1 MTPSANPSYHA
12 DPSPEPVELPAR
24 GPWPWRY
31 VSGLLFLLLL
41 GVLICVWWAPVRLE
55 VPTLVLLVVLSAA
68 AEVLRRFETDLHTS
82 LSFSAVVLVA
92 AIPLVGPV
100 GAALVVSVPP
110 AVIQPRH
117 TQPIVRAFNVA
128 QAGLIGLVGACAY
141 LAAGG
146 VFVFGSTSTLIE
158 LLSRVLLPLL
168 LASLLMMLLNAALIA
183 GILRLAGGT
192 SLRWGFLHTLRD
204 SWVTYLGYGLVG
216 FLFVVLWQ
224 VEKLG
229 PLSLLLVVA
238 PLMLAQWSISGL
250 VEERET
256 QLRTVR
262 TLVAAVETRGAQRRG
277 QGERVGE
284 VCEAIGEQLGLTPR
298 MSEALQFAA
307 ALHNVG
313 LIAPPERG
321 DARTLTPDRA
331 RRIAEHPTRGVEML
345 QHIDFLE
352 ESRSAILHHHERW
365 DGHGYPLGLAA
376 ERIPLLARIVA
387 VADVYVALTWGR
399 DPQPP
404 EQALEIVDA
413 RAGTHLDPRCV
424 AALRAAWD
432 RGRIVD
438 RPRPAGPDLPLDHDA
453 PEVSD
458 LMASGVPR

>member
-1 MTPSANPSYHA
+1 MALVVGVFLSA
-12 DPSPEPVELPAR
+12 
-24 GPWPWRY
+24 
-31 VSGLLFLLLL
+31 
-41 GVLICVWWAPVRLE
+41 WWGPVRLH
-55 VPTLVLLVVLSAA
+55 PTTLILLILLGFA
-68 AEVLRRFETDLHTS
+68 AELLRRVASDRRTT
-82 LSFSAVVLVA
+82 LSFISVILIA
-92 AIPLVGPV
+92 ALPLVGPV
-100 GAALVVSVPP
+100 GAALAGALP
-110 AVIQPRH
+110 ALVQPRG
-117 TQPIVRAFNVA
+117 TPAIARAFNVA
-128 QAGLIGLVGACAY
+128 QTGLIGLVGGCVY

-146 VFVFGSTSTLIE
+146 LVVFGNASSVSL
-158 LLSRVLLPLL
+158 LLSEVLLPLL
-168 LASLLMMLLNAALIA
+168 VATLVMMLLNAGLLA
-183 GILRLAGGT
+183 GILNLAGGM

-204 SWVTYLGYGLVG
+204 GWVLYLGYGLVG

-224 VEKLG
+224 VERLG

-298 MSEALQFAA
+298 MSEALQFTA

-321 DARTLTPDRA
+321 EARHLTPDRA
-331 RRIAEHPTRGVEML
+331 RRIAEHPTRGVQML

-365 DGHGYPLGLAA
+365 DGDGYPQGLAA

-399 DPQPP
+399 DRMPP

>member
-1 MTPSANPSYHA
+1 MTLSANPSYHA
-12 DPSPEPVELPAR
+12 DPSPEPVALPAR

-31 VSGLLFLLLL
+31 VSALLVALVVGVCLSAWL
-41 GVLICVWWAPVRLE
+41 GPVRLH
-55 VPTLVLLVVLSAA
+55 PATLILLILLGFA
-68 AEVLRRFETDLHTS
+68 AEGLRRVASDRRTT
-82 LSFSAVVLVA
+82 LSFISVILIA
-92 AIPLVGPV
+92 ALPLVGPV
-100 GAALVVSVPP
+100 GAALVGALP
-110 AVIQPRH
+110 ALVQPRG
-117 TQPIVRAFNVA
+117 TPVIARSFNMA
-128 QAGLIGLVGACAY
+128 QTGLIGLVGGCVY

-146 VFVFGSTSTLIE
+146 LVTFGDSSSVS
-158 LLSRVLLPLL
+158 LLLADVLLPLL
-168 LASLLMMLLNAALIA
+168 VATLVMMLLNAALLA
-183 GILRLAGGT
+183 GILNLAAGM

-204 SWVTYLGYGLVG
+204 GWVLYLGYGLVG

-321 DARTLTPDRA
+321 GARTLTPDRA
-331 RRIAEHPTRGVEML
+331 RRIAEHPTRGVQML

>member
-1 MTPSANPSYHA
+1 MVGWAICA
-12 DPSPEPVELPAR
+12 WWGPVRVHPAT
-24 GPWPWRY
+24 
-31 VSGLLFLLLL
+31 FALLL
-41 GVLICVWWAPVRLE
+41 A
-55 VPTLVLLVVLSAA
+55 LSLA
-68 AEVLRRFETDLHTS
+68 AELQRRVESDRPTT
-82 LSFSAVVLVA
+82 LSFSSVVLLA

-100 GAALVVSVPP
+100 GAALVVALPP
-110 AVIQPRH
+110 AVIQPRG
-117 TQPIVRAFNVA
+117 TPPIARAFNVA
-128 QAGLIGLVGACAY
+128 QAGLIGLVGACVY
-141 LAAGG
+141 LAVGG
-146 VFVFGSTSTLIE
+146 QVGFGESSSVTF
-158 LLSRVLLPLL
+158 LLASVLLPLL
-168 LASLLMMLLNAALIA
+168 IATLTMMLLNAALIA
-183 GILRLAGGT
+183 GIVHLAAAL

-224 VEKLG
+224 VERLG

-321 DARTLTPDRA
+321 EARHLTPDRA
-331 RRIAEHPTRGVEML
+331 RRIAEHPTRGVQML

-365 DGHGYPLGLAA
+365 DGDGYPQGLAA

-399 DPQPP
+399 DRMPP